1 MRGLRVLGH
10 PVHPALV
17 HFPVAL
23 WTASLA
29 ADGAVIATGA
39 AFWAAA
45 AWWCL
50 VAGLAMAALAAT
62 VGFVDYSL
70 LATRHPAFRTATA
83 HMLAMSL
90 SAMFF
95 LASAMLRGGPGVA
108 AGSGALVC
116 SGLGFTTLLV
126 GGWLGGTLVYRF
138 GVAVKVVEE
147 LDQSDH
153 DDSGV
158 HTTHSNQKKHS
169 TD

>member
-10 PVHPALV
+10 PLHPALV
-17 HFPVAL
+17 HFPIAL

-29 ADGAVIATGA
+29 ADGAMIATGA
-39 AFWAAA
+39 AFWGAA
-45 AWWCL
+45 AWWSL

-70 LATRHPAFRTATA
+70 LAPKHPAFRTATA

-90 SAMFF
+90 SAVFF
-95 LASAMLRGGPGVA
+95 FVSAMLRGGPDAV

-116 SGLGFTTLLV
+116 SGLGFFSLMV

-138 GVAVKVVEE
+138 GIAVKVVEE
-147 LDQSDH
+147 LDQPAH
-153 DDSGV
+153 DD
-158 HTTHSNQKKHS
+158 
-169 TD
+169 